1 MRVNDEVHELNS
13 QSSALIQDSLADD
26 FDVGE
31 SGEEKQHC
39 QAIVEIGQRVL
50 FGGTS
55 WWMIKWVFEDE
66 VGV

>member
-1 MRVNDEVHELNS
+1 MNHEVHELDG

-50 FGGTS
+50 FGGTN
-55 WWMIKWVFEDE
+55 
-66 VGV
+66 